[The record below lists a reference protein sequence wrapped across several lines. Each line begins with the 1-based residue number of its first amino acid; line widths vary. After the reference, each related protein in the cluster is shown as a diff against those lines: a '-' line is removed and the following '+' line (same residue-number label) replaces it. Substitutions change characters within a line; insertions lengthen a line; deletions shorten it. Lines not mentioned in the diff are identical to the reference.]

1 MEQEFR
7 TPFIDCTKEM
17 LSTMVG
23 ASCEMSN
30 PALPPIDDTISG
42 TVSFF
47 GENNGQITLSFPIDT
62 ARKVVSEMLGMEET
76 ELDEE
81 TLRDGVGEMA
91 NIVAGNVKAALS
103 HTRFK
108 LMLSLP
114 QIRLGPEE
122 VPAGVAPSRDY
133 LCCEF
138 GEFSLIYWLA

>member
-1 MEQEFR
+1 MEQEYR
-7 TPFIDCTKEM
+7 TPFVDSTKEM

-23 ASCEMSN
+23 ASCEMKVS
-30 PALPPIDDTISG
+30 ARPPIDNTISG
-42 TVSFF
+42 TVSFV

-62 ARKVVSEMLGMEET
+62 ARKVVSEMLGMEEA
-76 ELDEE
+76 EMDEE

-114 QIRLGPEE
+114 KIQFGPEE
-122 VPAGVAPSRDY
+122 VPPGVDPSHDH

-138 GEFSLIYWLA
+138 GDFFLTYWLN